1 MKKLPNNLQDLV
13 VDADYAACKYEEE
26 AQVKFTDEE
35 YFEFVR
41 QYIDKVVKG

>member
-1 MKKLPNNLQDLV
+1 MKKVPNNLQDLF
-13 VDADYAACKYEEE
+13 VDADYAACKHEEE

-41 QYIDKVVKG
+41 QYIAKVVKS